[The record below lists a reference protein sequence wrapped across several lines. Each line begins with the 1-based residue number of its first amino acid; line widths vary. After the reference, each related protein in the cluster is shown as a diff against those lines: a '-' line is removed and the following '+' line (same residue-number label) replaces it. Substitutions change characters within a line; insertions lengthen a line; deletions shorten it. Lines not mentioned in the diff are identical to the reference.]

1 MKKKMKNQQ
10 NIPRFSFLLFL
21 KKKGEEK
28 ILNFNFICMDC
39 FKKQFIQIKLKNKIR
54 FIYINH
60 FFAFFIFF
68 KKKDKK

>member
-39 FKKQFIQIKLKNKIR
+39 FKKQFIQIKLKK
-54 FIYINH
+54 
-60 FFAFFIFF
+60 
-68 KKKDKK
+68 